1 MKYKN
6 KIISV
11 SLLLICV
18 LASVSCDKKGAEAVN
33 ASPTPAPPPAVKAQ
47 TPTEAFKLLYEA
59 VKSKDT
65 ERIRQMMSKSTQG
78 FAVGYA
84 QQTKQTMPEVYKNG
98 LTATTLAE
106 SMPETRDE
114 RVKENFGAVEV
125 YNSKDNRWEN
135 LPFVLEDGGWK
146 LAVGDVFQDTY
157 KSPGL
162 SIGEMEAKK
171 ANPSDKFP
179 TKVADANTINKMPPV
194 TNTNNPIANTNPEK
208 PKQ

>member
-11 SLLLICV
+11 SLLLIFA
-18 LASVSCDKKGAEAVN
+18 LASFSCDKKGTEASN
-33 ASPTPAPPPAVKAQ
+33 TSSTPVSPAVKAQ

-65 ERIRQMMSKSTQG
+65 ERIKQMMSKSTQG
-78 FAVGYA
+78 FAAGYA
-84 QQTKQTMPEVYKNG
+84 QQTKQTIPEVYKNG
-98 LTATTLAE
+98 LTATTLAD
-106 SMPETRDE
+106 SLPETRDE
-114 RVKENFGAVEV
+114 RIKDNFGAVEV
-125 YNSKDNRWEN
+125 FNAKDNRWEN

-157 KSPGL
+157 KSPGK
-162 SIGEMEAKK
+162 SIGELEVEK
-171 ANPSDKFP
+171 NNQLDKFP
-179 TKVADANTINKMPPV
+179 TTMNTNTANKMPPV
-194 TNTNNPIANTNPEK
+194 TNTNNPIANSNLEK

>member
-6 KIISV
+6 KMISV
-11 SLLLICV
+11 SLLLIFV
-18 LASVSCDKKGAEAVN
+18 LTSFSCDKKGAEAVN
-33 ASPTPAPPPAVKAQ
+33 TSSTPAPPAVKAQ

-78 FAVGYA
+78 FAAGYA
-84 QQTKQTMPEVYKNG
+84 QQTKQSIPEVYKNG

-106 SMPETRDE
+106 SLPETRDE
-114 RVKENFGAVEV
+114 RVKDTFGAVEV
-125 YNSKDNRWEN
+125 FNAKDSRWEN

-162 SIGEMEAKK
+162 SIGEMEAQK
-171 ANPSDKFP
+171 ANSMDKFP
-179 TKVADANTINKMPPV
+179 TTVANSNTPTKMPPIS
-194 TNTNNPIANTNPEK
+194 NTVNPIGNSNQEK